1 MTQPVLHHVNL
12 VLHGVITT
20 LHLSRQGGQPI
31 THHGKTLRRSNLV
44 VESGVDTGKA
54 SVDNLVPITI
64 KSILVGQLLV
74 QLEELT
80 IDPSQLLRQ
89 LPQVAIGDVL
99 VLFLLLD
106 RLLKLFL
113 EAITLIKQG

>member
-1 MTQPVLHHVNL
+1 MTTKEGKDPRKTRQR
-12 VLHGVITT
+12 HGQT
-20 LHLSRQGGQPI
+20 LG
-31 THHGKTLRRSNLV
+31 RSKLV
-44 VESGVDTGKA
+44 VEFGVDTGKA
-54 SVDNLVPITI
+54 SVDNLIPITI
-64 KSILVGQLLV
+64 ISLLVGRLLV

-80 IDPSQLLRQ
+80 VDPSQLLRQ

-113 EAITLIKQG
+113 KAIALIEQS